1 MNLND
6 IDAYDL
12 LSKENPLV
20 LKEIA
25 EEVAQMEFTLRRI
38 LDRGVTAQEFDSL
51 NALYIA
57 AQTAGEI
64 VAALRG

>member
-12 LSKENPLV
+12 LSKENPLL

-38 LDRGVTAQEFDSL
+38 LDRGVKDQEFDSL

-57 AQTAGEI
+57 AQTAGEV
-64 VAALRG
+64 VATLRG

>member
-6 IDAYDL
+6 IEAYDL
-12 LSKENPLV
+12 LNPENSQA
-20 LKEIA
+20 LKEAA
-25 EEVAQMEFTLRRI
+25 EAVAQMEFSLRRT
-38 LDRGVTAQEFDSL
+38 LDRGVTPQDFDNL

-64 VAALRG
+64 VAALRS

>member
-12 LSKENPLV
+12 LSKENPLL

-25 EEVAQMEFTLRRI
+25 EEVAQMEFTLRHI
-38 LDRGVTAQEFDSL
+38 LDRGVKAQEFDSL

-64 VAALRG
+64 VATLRG

>member
-1 MNLND
+1 MNLSE

-12 LSKENPLV
+12 LNPENPAV
-20 LKEIA
+20 LKEA
-25 EEVAQMEFTLRRI
+25 ADAVAQMEFTLRRT
-38 LDRGVTAQEFDSL
+38 LDRGVTAQEFDTL

-64 VAALRG
+64 IAALRS

>member
-12 LSKENPLV
+12 LKPENSQV
-20 LKEIA
+20 LKEVA
-25 EEVAQMEFTLRRI
+25 DEVAQIEFSLRRA
-38 LDRGVTAQEFDSL
+38 LDRGVSPQEFDTL
-51 NALYIA
+51 NAQYIA

-64 VAALRG
+64 IASLRS

>member
-12 LSKENPLV
+12 LSKENPLL

-38 LDRGVTAQEFDSL
+38 LDRGVKAQEFDSL

-64 VAALRG
+64 VATLRG

>member
-1 MNLND
+1 MKLND

-12 LSKENPLV
+12 LSKENPLL

-38 LDRGVTAQEFDSL
+38 LDRGVKDQEFDSL

-57 AQTAGEI
+57 AQTAGEV
-64 VAALRG
+64 VATLRG

>member
-12 LSKENPLV
+12 LSKENPLL

-38 LDRGVTAQEFDSL
+38 LDRGVKDQEFDSL

-64 VAALRG
+64 VATLRG